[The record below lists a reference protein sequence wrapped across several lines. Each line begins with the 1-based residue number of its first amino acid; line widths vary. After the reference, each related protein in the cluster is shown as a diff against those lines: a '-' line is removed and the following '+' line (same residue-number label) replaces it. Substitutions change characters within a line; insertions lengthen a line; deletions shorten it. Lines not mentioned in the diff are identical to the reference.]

1 MISYSL
7 NIEALIES
15 VQLVKQIQCKPS
27 KLLDEITFV
36 SKNLFNVAT
45 YTVRQ
50 RFFKDRKW
58 IRYHTL
64 WQLLQSHESYQNL
77 QRLCGSHPPQ
87 QVLKQVER
95 NFKSFFKAIKS
106 WKRDPT
112 KFTAMPQLPHYKRK
126 DGHNMVYFTSQQCR
140 LKNGNVHLT
149 RKMAKL
155 GFPLIKTNLTS
166 LKGVRIVPFGDRY
179 KIELIYNY
187 EPQDLHLNT
196 NNIMGIDLGLS
207 NIVTTADNCGGS
219 PLIIK
224 GGVVKSINQFYNK
237 QLAKYKS
244 ISQKCNKKHL
254 TNRILKFHR
263 KRNNK
268 IHDFFHKTSRKIV
281 NHCIEHNIGTIV
293 VGYNEKWKQN
303 IQIGKRNNQNF
314 VSVPFLKLIQ
324 QIEYKSEMVGIT
336 VIRTSEEYTSQTCSS
351 CGIIRKANRKYRGL
365 YVCKNC
371 GVVLNADVNAS
382 TNIFRK
388 GVPKSVKIGNR
399 GHLSCPIVLKI

>member
-1 MISYSL
+1 
-7 NIEALIES
+7 
-15 VQLVKQIQCKPS
+15 
-27 KLLDEITFV
+27 
-36 SKNLFNVAT
+36 
-45 YTVRQ
+45 
-50 RFFKDRKW
+50 
-58 IRYHTL
+58 
-64 WQLLQSHESYQNL
+64 
-77 QRLCGSHPPQ
+77 
-87 QVLKQVER
+87 
-95 NFKSFFKAIKS
+95 
-106 WKRDPT
+106 
-112 KFTAMPQLPHYKRK
+112 
-126 DGHNMVYFTSQQCR
+126 
-140 LKNGNVHLT
+140 
-149 RKMAKL
+149 
-155 GFPLIKTNLTS
+155 
-166 LKGVRIVPFGDRY
+166 
-179 KIELIYNY
+179 
-187 EPQDLHLNT
+187 
-196 NNIMGIDLGLS
+196 MGIDLGLS

>member
-1 MISYSL
+1 
-7 NIEALIES
+7 
-15 VQLVKQIQCKPS
+15 
-27 KLLDEITFV
+27 
-36 SKNLFNVAT
+36 
-45 YTVRQ
+45 
-50 RFFKDRKW
+50 
-58 IRYHTL
+58 
-64 WQLLQSHESYQNL
+64 
-77 QRLCGSHPPQ
+77 
-87 QVLKQVER
+87 
-95 NFKSFFKAIKS
+95 
-106 WKRDPT
+106 
-112 KFTAMPQLPHYKRK
+112 
-126 DGHNMVYFTSQQCR
+126 
-140 LKNGNVHLT
+140 
-149 RKMAKL
+149 
-155 GFPLIKTNLTS
+155 
-166 LKGVRIVPFGDRY
+166 
-179 KIELIYNY
+179 
-187 EPQDLHLNT
+187 
-196 NNIMGIDLGLS
+196 MGIDLGLS

-365 YVCKNC
+365 YVCTNC

-399 GHLSCPIVLKI
+399 GYLSCPIVLKI